1 MAADKLKIGSKAPD
15 FNLLGVDN
23 KFYSLDSFADKKILI
38 VIFSCNHCP
47 YVQAYEQRI
56 ISIQKEFSE
65 KGVQIVAIN
74 SNEDKNYPE
83 DSFDEMIKRSSEK
96 QFNFPY
102 LRDETQEVAKAYG
115 ATHTPE
121 IFLFDQERK
130 LRYHG
135 KIDDNWKEPEK
146 VKYQYLRKAIEE
158 VLEGKEVSIPE
169 TFSIG
174 CTIKWKQN

>member
-1 MAADKLKIGSKAPD
+1 MATDKLKIGSKAPD
-15 FNLLGVDN
+15 FNLPAVDN
-23 KFYSLDSFADKKILI
+23 KFYSLNSFADKKILI

-56 ISIQKEFSE
+56 ISIQKDFAE

-83 DSFDEMIKRSSEK
+83 DSFDEMIKRSNEK

-121 IFLFDQERK
+121 IFLFDKERK

-146 VKYQYLRKAIEE
+146 VKYQYLRNAIEE

>member
-1 MAADKLKIGSKAPD
+1 MATDKLKIGSQAPD
-15 FNLLGVDN
+15 FGLLGVDN
-23 KFYSLDSFADKKILI
+23 KLYSLHSFDDKKILI

-56 ISIQKEFSE
+56 ISIQEDFAD

-74 SNEDKNYPE
+74 SNEDVNYPE
-83 DSFDEMIKRSSEK
+83 DSFDEMIKRSKEK

-102 LRDETQEVAKAYG
+102 LRDETQEIAKVYG

-146 VKYQYLRKAIEE
+146 VKYQYLRDAIKE

>member
-1 MAADKLKIGSKAPD
+1 MATDKLKIGSKAPD

-23 KFYSLDSFADKKILI
+23 KFNSLDSFADKKILI

-83 DSFDEMIKRSSEK
+83 DSFDEMIKRSNEK